1 MSEQNTISK
10 FFEKDHDRLD
20 ELFKTFQQLK
30 RSDFP
35 KAKEAFKQFKSG
47 LQRHIVWEEDL
58 LFPLWEKKTGRSEE
72 GPTVVMRAEHRQIGQ
87 QLEAIHSKV
96 AVQNPDSDQEEQALL
111 DILGSHNRKE
121 ERALYPAIDQVAGP
135 DDRETVF
142 QNMENIPEER
152 YKLCCGQH

>member
-10 FFEKDHDRLD
+10 FFEKDHDELD
-20 ELFKTFQQLK
+20 ELFKTFQKLK

-35 KAKEAFKQFKSG
+35 KAKEAFEAFKSG

-58 LFPLWEKKTGRSEE
+58 LFSLWENKTGMSDS
-72 GPTVVMRAEHRQIGQ
+72 GPTPVMRNEHRQIGQ
-87 QLEAIHSKV
+87 LLEAIYGKV
-96 AVQNPDSDQEEQALL
+96 AEQNPDSDKEEQALL

-121 ERALYPAIDQVAGP
+121 ERALYPAIDQVAIP
-135 DDRETVF
+135 DDREAVF
-142 QNMENIPEER
+142 QNMKKIPEER

>member
-35 KAKEAFKQFKSG
+35 KAKETFKAFKSG

-58 LFPLWEKKTGRSEE
+58 LFPLWEEKTGMSDS
-72 GPTVVMRAEHRQIGQ
+72 GPTPVMRNEHRQIGQ
-87 QLEAIHSKV
+87 LLEAIHGKV
-96 AVQNPDSDQEEQALL
+96 AAQNPDSDQEEQALL

-135 DDRETVF
+135 DDRKTVF